1 MTKNEYYEM
10 VMGAFAPAATL
21 VNMAPAD
28 KLDWRPGPTF
38 MSLGQLIYHLSEGLG
53 GALELTESEKWPSM
67 EEMEPGMKLEN
78 LPSCGVPEALDR
90 LEKDKAVLR
99 RALDSISEEEYTN
112 KVVTVPWG
120 WTAKIE
126 RMSLSFLEHFTNHK
140 MQLFTYLKL
149 LGAPVNTGTLYGA

>member
-1 MTKNEYYEM
+1 MTKNEYYDM
-10 VMGAFAPAATL
+10 VIGAFAPAATL
-21 VNMAPAD
+21 VSMAPAD
-28 KLDWRPGPTF
+28 QLEWRPGPTF

-53 GALELTESEKWPSM
+53 GALELTESGKWPSM
-67 EEMEPGMKLEN
+67 EEMEPSMKLEN
-78 LPSCGVPEALDR
+78 LPSCGVSEALDR

-99 RALDSISEEEYTN
+99 RALDSITEEEYAN

-120 WTAKIE
+120 MTAKIE

-149 LGAPVNTGTLYGA
+149 LGAPVNTGTLYGM